1 MALKL
6 KLALAMAL
14 TLKQEL
20 KQQRYLRAVSWVWVG
35 VQSVQSNELAGA
47 P

>member
-1 MALKL
+1 MALEL
-6 KLALAMAL
+6 AVAMALAMA
-14 TLKQEL
+14 LKQEL
-20 KQQRYLRAVSWVWVG
+20 KQQRYLRAVIWVG